1 MVLLDDVV
9 QQVHETGM
17 RGQRAAFRQ
26 NPISFLMALSSS
38 IEAKILECGDKV
50 PVITGDKLV

>member
-9 QQVHETGM
+9 QQVHGQGM

-38 IEAKILECGDKV
+38 IEAKILACGEKV
-50 PVITGDKLV
+50 PVVTGDNLV